1 MSIQAAVEAVLPTL
15 RAEAEARMTSRA
27 IIHREG
33 VATTDPDGFEVEG
46 WGVIENNIPCRL
58 SGSTAGA
65 SGTRTVTTGGVEV
78 QVAVRVLNLPAS
90 TTTLQDNDLVELT
103 EGEQAGRFLRIVEA
117 TGADQQTAL
126 RVPVYEVPRP
136 ASL

>member
-1 MSIQAAVEAVLPTL
+1 M
-15 RAEAEARMTSRA
+15 
-27 IIHREG
+27 
-33 VATTDPDGFEVEG
+33 
-46 WGVIENNIPCRL
+46 
-58 SGSTAGA
+58 
-65 SGTRTVTTGGVEV
+65 
-78 QVAVRVLNLPAS
+78 QVAVRVLHLPAS

-136 ASL
+136 AGL

>member
-1 MSIQAAVEAVLPTL
+1 MSVESALAAG
-15 RAEAEARMTSRA
+15 RAAAERRMTSRA
-27 IIHREG
+27 TIYRDG
-33 VATTDPDGFEVEG
+33 VPATDDDGFEVEG

-65 SGTRTVTTGGVEV
+65 SGTRTITTGGVEV

-136 ASL
+136 AGL

>member
-1 MSIQAAVEAVLPTL
+1 MSVQSAVHAGRRAAL
-15 RAEAEARMTSRA
+15 ARMTSRA
-27 IIHREG
+27 TIHREG
-33 VATTDPDGFEVEG
+33 VTTTDPDGFEVEG

-90 TTTLQDNDLVELT
+90 TTTLQDNDLVEIT
-103 EGEQAGRFLRIVEA
+103 EGEQAGRFLRLHEA

-136 ASL
+136 AGL

>member
-1 MSIQAAVEAVLPTL
+1 MSVQSAVHAGRRAAL
-15 RAEAEARMTSRA
+15 ARMTSRA
-27 IIHREG
+27 TIHREG
-33 VATTDPDGFEVEG
+33 VTTTDPDGFEVEG

-78 QVAVRVLNLPAS
+78 QVAVRVLYLPAS

-103 EGEQAGRFLRIVEA
+103 EGEQAGRFLRLHEA

-136 ASL
+136 AGL